1 MSKMNLQPSFNATCQ
16 TSTTTTFLHGD
27 SSVAMAPGNGNG
39 EESGARFSRSSH
51 AGQAFTDT
59 LHELANAMTAVL
71 VNAQVL
77 EWKLP
82 PYSRLKR
89 PVREV
94 ERHAQRG
101 GELLKRL
108 LHQFEAP
115 EEESLEIRQQVPALH
130 EPMLDKTAAVT
141 DPGPDTT
148 AEELAKLPLLASLR
162 PAPGSGFSSQN
173 GLTSLCDPCT
183 SAFFPKEES

>member
-1 MSKMNLQPSFNATCQ
+1 MNMQPSFNAACQ
-16 TSTTTTFLHGD
+16 TSTTMRGDRNIQALTTFLRGD
-27 SSVAMAPGNGNG
+27 SSVAMAPGNGDG
-39 EESGARFSRSSH
+39 EESGARSSRSSH

-101 GELLKRL
+101 GALLKRL
-108 LHQFEAP
+108 LHQFE
-115 EEESLEIRQQVPALH
+115 EEEGREVHRQVPALP
-130 EPMLDKTAAVT
+130 EPMLENTAAVT

-148 AEELAKLPLLASLR
+148 AEKAAKLPLLASLR
-162 PAPGSGFSSQN
+162 PAPGSGFPSQKR
-173 GLTSLCDPCT
+173 PHI
-183 SAFFPKEES
+183 AV